1 MMKLQLTGR
10 KYDIDD
16 ELARYTK
23 KRLGSL
29 DKYLPRKHKVK
40 QMQVEIFRDPSGKE
54 DNRYRVKASLH
65 LPENEIVAETA
76 TMNPHAAVDI
86 VREKLK
92 LQIRKYKEKHATR
105 RFRIK
110 ELFNRAKKEERAAA
124 KDAATAPQ
132 SAYREHELD

>member
-1 MMKLQLTGR
+1 MIKLQLTGR

-29 DKYLPRKHKVK
+29 GKYLPRKYKVQ

-54 DNRYRVKASLH
+54 DNRYRVKANLH

-110 ELFNRAKKEERAAA
+110 ELFNRAKREERKAN
-124 KDAATAPQ
+124 KQT
-132 SAYREHELD
+132 SYREQELD

>member
-1 MMKLQLTGR
+1 MIKLQLTGR

-40 QMQVEIFRDPSGKE
+40 QMQVEVFRDPSGKE

-132 SAYREHELD
+132 SAYREQELD

>member
-1 MMKLQLTGR
+1 MIKLQLTGR
-10 KYDIDD
+10 KYEIDD
-16 ELARYTK
+16 ELSRYTK

-29 DKYLPRKHKVK
+29 DKYLPRKHKAQ
-40 QMQVEIFRDPSGKE
+40 QMHVEIHRDPSGKE
-54 DNRYRVKASLH
+54 DNRYKVKANLH
-65 LPENEIVAETA
+65 LPEHEIVAETA

-124 KDAATAPQ
+124 KDSATPKG
-132 SAYREHELD
+132 YREQELD

>member
-1 MMKLQLTGR
+1 MIKIQLTGR
-10 KYDIDD
+10 KYEIDD
-16 ELARYTK
+16 ELAKYTK

-29 DKYLPRKHKVK
+29 DKYIPRKHKAQ
-40 QMQVEIFRDPSGKE
+40 QMHVEIFRDPSGKE

-65 LPENEIVAETA
+65 LPEHEIIAETA

-92 LQIRKYKEKHATR
+92 LQISRYKERHATR

-110 ELFNRAKKEERAAA
+110 ELFNRAKKEERQAE
-124 KDAATAPQ
+124 KLDVRSEQ
-132 SAYREHELD
+132 ELD

>member
-1 MMKLQLTGR
+1 MKLQLTGR

-132 SAYREHELD
+132 SAYREQELD